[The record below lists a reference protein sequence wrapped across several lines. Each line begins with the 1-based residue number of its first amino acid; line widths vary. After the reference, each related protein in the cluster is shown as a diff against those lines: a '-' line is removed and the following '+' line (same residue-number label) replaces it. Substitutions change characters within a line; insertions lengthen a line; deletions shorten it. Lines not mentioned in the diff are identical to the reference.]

1 MKNKIFRSESA
12 KEKLEEWYQTFH
24 KKIDAPTE
32 SIHVETSFG
41 SNHVLKAG
49 DESKPVLV
57 CLHSMLTSSAHL
69 VSEIQRLLKHYYI
82 IAPDLP
88 GQSVRGLE
96 TRFSYSDNSFA
107 DWLLEIIDN
116 LGLEK
121 INLLGVSLGGFAALQ
136 FAKNHPEKVQHLV
149 LIVPAGIVR
158 GSTWEGIR
166 KMAIPSMLYQ
176 FNQTEE
182 RLKKFVDPLLSTW
195 DDDWGHYIGDSFTLF
210 KPDFRIPPLISDEEL
225 KEWDIPTYVFAAE
238 EDISFPGKPMVQK
251 LKINNP
257 DIQTYLMKD
266 CKHSPPTTP
275 EFRKWLS
282 KKILSFL
289 EMRQED
295 G

>member
-1 MKNKIFRSESA
+1 MKKKIFRNDQA
-12 KEKLEEWYQTFH
+12 KEKLEEWYQIFLD
-24 KKIDAPTE
+24 KIDGSTE
-32 SIHVETSFG
+32 SIHFETSFG
-41 SNHVLKAG
+41 TNHVLKVG

-69 VSEIQRLLKHYYI
+69 VSELQRLLKNYQI

-96 TRFSYSDNSFA
+96 TRFSYDDNSFA
-107 DWLLEIIDN
+107 DWLLEILDG

-121 INLLGVSLGGFAALQ
+121 IHLLGVSLGGFAALQ
-136 FAKNHPEKVQHLV
+136 FAKVYPERVQNLV
-149 LIVPAGIVR
+149 LVVPAGIVR
-158 GSTWEGIR
+158 GSVWEGIR
-166 KMAIPSMLYQ
+166 RLAIPSILYQ
-176 FNQTEE
+176 LNQTED

-195 DDDWGHYIGDSFTLF
+195 DEDWGHYIGDSFTLF

-225 KEWDIPTYVFAAE
+225 KNWKIPTYVFAAE

-251 LKINNP
+251 LQINNP
-257 DIQTYLMKD
+257 GIRTELMKD

-282 KKILSFL
+282 KKILNFL
-289 EMRQED
+289 NPEHD
-295 G
+295 K